1 MLFDSHAHLNFKA
14 FEGDLDEVIGRCQ
27 DMGMYVLNVGS
38 QLPTSLKAVEL
49 ARRQPGFFAAVGIHP
64 IHIWGDNLDP
74 QEQAAHQESAGMDLE
89 AVFAGIADLPKEPEV
104 VAIGETGL
112 DYYRIAGDR
121 EAAVELQ
128 KEYFLRHIALARESG
143 KPLVLH
149 GRNGEAGDVY
159 DDMLAILDRAGL
171 PDDRKRGVIH
181 CFGGSL
187 EQARSFVEAGF
198 LVGFTGIVTFAK
210 KSEQLQDIARQ
221 LPLDSMLI
229 ETDCPYLAPEPH
241 RGERNEPVYVEQ
253 VARKIA
259 QLKNLPFEEVV
270 EATAANARKLFS
282 V

>member
-14 FEGDLDEVIGRCQ
+14 FEDDLEAVIFRCAEK
-27 DMGMYVLNVGS
+27 GMYVLNVGS
-38 QLPTSLKAVEL
+38 QLPTSLKAVDL
-49 ARRQPGFFAAVGIHP
+49 ARRQPEFFAAVGIHP
-64 IHIWGDNLDP
+64 IHVWGDNLDP
-74 QEQAAHQESAGMDLE
+74 QEQAAHQESDGMDLE
-89 AVFAGIADLPKEPEV
+89 TTFAGIAKLAKEPEV
-104 VAIGETGL
+104 VAIGEAGL
-112 DYYRIAGDR
+112 DYFRIAGDR

-128 KEYFLRHIALARESG
+128 KEYFLKHVALAKELG

-149 GRNGEAGDVY
+149 GRNGESGDVY
-159 DDMLAILDRAGL
+159 DDMLGILAQAGL
-171 PDDRKRGVIH
+171 PDDGKRGVIH

-187 EQARSFVEAGF
+187 EQARRFVEAGF
-198 LVGFTGIVTFAK
+198 LVGFTGIVTFSK

-221 LPLDSMLI
+221 LPLDSILI

-241 RGERNEPVYVEQ
+241 RGERNEPIYVEQ

-259 QLKNLPFEEVV
+259 QLKNLPLEEVV